1 MRFPRFPRFLLA
13 GLCGAVLSSCAT
25 PPSPFE
31 RADTDRDGLLDV
43 SELEKRLAEALHE
56 AGDAN
61 GDGTVTHE
69 EWVVVYPQSNKALF
83 NKYDT
88 DGTRGLSIEE
98 ATTSL
103 DQEGTFKKLMTKID
117 TNGDAVIDPQEAAV
131 FHEAM
136 QAADGGND
144 VQKLSNILK

>member
-1 MRFPRFPRFLLA
+1 MSAVFVPRIILA
-13 GLCGAVLSSCAT
+13 GLCMAGMCSCST
-25 PPSPFE
+25 RQGPFE

-43 SELEKRLAEALHE
+43 AELEQRLASALHE
-56 AGDAN
+56 VGDAN

-88 DGTRGLSIEE
+88 DGRPGLSLEE
-98 ATTSL
+98 AATSL
-103 DQEGTFKKLMTKID
+103 EQEGTFKKLMTKID

-131 FHEAM
+131 FHDAM

-144 VQKLSNILK
+144 VQKLSNILN